1 MIHRRDEFR
10 GAQATI
16 DKVHQ
21 LAKDGKINLFTQ
33 YQMASVKGDKNLE
46 SIDIKHDNNE
56 IKNLKTDYVLGFFG
70 LIMQLGPI
78 ANWGLNIDKKTIE
91 VDTEKFETNQK
102 GIYAVGDIC
111 NYPGKLKLILSGFHE
126 GALAAR
132 ACFKLARPNEK
143 YRFEFTTSSKTIK
156 ERLGVKKVIELYSAN
171 TPNGKKISIMLEEIG
186 YEYKVIN
193 IDLNKGDQFKPEF
206 KKISPFSKIP
216 VIIDQDNN
224 KNIFESGA
232 ILMYLAE
239 QSGKFYD
246 TKDRLEINQ
255 WLMAQMGY
263 VGPMLGQHHQFHHYN
278 PGKSQFGEERY
289 FKISKRIYEELDER
303 LSKSRFLAGENYTIA
318 DIGTFPWIARHE
330 WHDIGL
336 KNYKNLTRWY
346 VEISEREAVKKGF
359 KFMNKDE
366 VPPKP

>member
-1 MIHRRDEFR
+1 M
-10 GAQATI
+10 
-16 DKVHQ
+16 
-21 LAKDGKINLFTQ
+21 
-33 YQMASVKGDKNLE
+33 
-46 SIDIKHDNNE
+46 
-56 IKNLKTDYVLGFFG
+56 
-70 LIMQLGPI
+70 
-78 ANWGLNIDKKTIE
+78 
-91 VDTEKFETNQK
+91 
-102 GIYAVGDIC
+102 
-111 NYPGKLKLILSGFHE
+111 
-126 GALAAR
+126 
-132 ACFKLARPNEK
+132 
-143 YRFEFTTSSKTIK
+143 
-156 ERLGVKKVIELYSAN
+156 IELYSAN

-206 KKISPFSKIP
+206 KKISPLSKIP

-239 QSGKFYD
+239 QSGEFYD

-303 LSKSRFLAGENYTIA
+303 LSQSRFLAGENYTIA

-346 VEISEREAVKKGF
+346 VEISERDAVKKGF

>member
-1 MIHRRDEFR
+1 M
-10 GAQATI
+10 
-16 DKVHQ
+16 
-21 LAKDGKINLFTQ
+21 
-33 YQMASVKGDKNLE
+33 
-46 SIDIKHDNNE
+46 
-56 IKNLKTDYVLGFFG
+56 
-70 LIMQLGPI
+70 
-78 ANWGLNIDKKTIE
+78 
-91 VDTEKFETNQK
+91 
-102 GIYAVGDIC
+102 
-111 NYPGKLKLILSGFHE
+111 
-126 GALAAR
+126 
-132 ACFKLARPNEK
+132 
-143 YRFEFTTSSKTIK
+143 
-156 ERLGVKKVIELYSAN
+156 IELYSAN

-186 YEYKVIN
+186 YEYKVVN

-206 KKISPFSKIP
+206 KKISPLSKIP
-216 VIIDQDNN
+216 VIIDQDKN

-263 VGPMLGQHHQFHHYN
+263 IGPMLGQHHQFHHYN

-289 FKISKRIYEELDER
+289 FKISKRIYEELDAR
-303 LSKSRFLAGENYTIA
+303 LLRSRFLAGENYTIA

-366 VPPKP
+366 IPPKP

>member
-1 MIHRRDEFR
+1 
-10 GAQATI
+10 
-16 DKVHQ
+16 
-21 LAKDGKINLFTQ
+21 
-33 YQMASVKGDKNLE
+33 
-46 SIDIKHDNNE
+46 
-56 IKNLKTDYVLGFFG
+56 
-70 LIMQLGPI
+70 
-78 ANWGLNIDKKTIE
+78 
-91 VDTEKFETNQK
+91 
-102 GIYAVGDIC
+102 
-111 NYPGKLKLILSGFHE
+111 
-126 GALAAR
+126 
-132 ACFKLARPNEK
+132 
-143 YRFEFTTSSKTIK
+143 
-156 ERLGVKKVIELYSAN
+156 
-171 TPNGKKISIMLEEIG
+171 MLEEIG

-206 KKISPFSKIP
+206 KKISPLSKIP

-289 FKISKRIYEELDER
+289 FKISKRIYEELDAR
-303 LSKSRFLAGENYTIA
+303 LSRSRFLAGENYTIA